1 MVEKNEKD
9 AVRNSLWCHSR
20 ASCTDANNDDSR
32 QLVRQIFFPSVDSVP
47 QPTTDMTDLD
57 DCLIRARA
65 GDVEARDRLF
75 AACRSYVGLVAR
87 ATLERRLQAKVDASD
102 LVQQTLLDAHRDFSQ
117 FAGTT
122 EQEWLA
128 WLRKILIHNTGDAYR
143 HFAADKR
150 QIQREISLHSPLNG
164 SSQPESQGLG
174 FDLAS
179 PGDTPSQIVL
189 GKEQELAVAEA
200 ISQLP
205 EDYREVVFL
214 RNVQRLPFEEVAVR
228 MERSR
233 PAVQM
238 LWMRALHQLREILGE
253 ASHEDNSTAAEQS

>member
-1 MVEKNEKD
+1 M
-9 AVRNSLWCHSR
+9 
-20 ASCTDANNDDSR
+20 NDLHECLNQAR
-32 QLVRQIFFPSVDSVP
+32 Q
-47 QPTTDMTDLD
+47 
-57 DCLIRARA
+57 
-65 GDVEARDRLF
+65 GDVAARDRLF

-102 LVQQTLLDAHRDFSQ
+102 LVQQTLMDAHRDFSQ

-128 WLRKILIHNTGDAYR
+128 WLRKILAHNAGDAYR
-143 HFAADKR
+143 HFGADKR
-150 QIQREISLHSPLNG
+150 QIQREHSFQSAAHGG
-164 SSQPESQGLG
+164 SPADSRSAG
-174 FDLAS
+174 FDPIG

-189 GKEQELAVAEA
+189 GQERELAVAEA

-214 RNVQRLPFEEVAVR
+214 RNVQRLPFDEVAVR

-238 LWMRALHQLREILGE
+238 LWMRALHRLREILGG
-253 ASHEDNSTAAEQS
+253 AFHESPSAAQSAEHH

>member
-1 MVEKNEKD
+1 
-9 AVRNSLWCHSR
+9 
-20 ASCTDANNDDSR
+20 
-32 QLVRQIFFPSVDSVP
+32 
-47 QPTTDMTDLD
+47 MTNLD
-57 DCLIRARA
+57 DCLIRARQ
-65 GDVEARDRLF
+65 GDIAARDRLF

-87 ATLERRLQAKVDASD
+87 ATLERKLQAKVDASD
-102 LVQQTLLDAHRDFSQ
+102 LVQQTLLDAHRDFAQ
-117 FAGTT
+117 FAGST

-128 WLRKILIHNTGDAYR
+128 WLRKILAHNTGDAYR

-150 QIQREISLHSPLNG
+150 QIHREFSLHAPRDDNSPAD
-164 SSQPESQGLG
+164 SQALG
-174 FDLAS
+174 FDPPS
-179 PGDTPSQIVL
+179 PVDTPSQIVL
-189 GKEQELAVAEA
+189 GQEQELAVAEA
-200 ISQLP
+200 IAQLP

-253 ASHEDNSTAAEQS
+253 TPYESPAAATSTEHR

>member
-1 MVEKNEKD
+1 M
-9 AVRNSLWCHSR
+9 
-20 ASCTDANNDDSR
+20 NDLHECLKQAR
-32 QLVRQIFFPSVDSVP
+32 Q
-47 QPTTDMTDLD
+47 
-57 DCLIRARA
+57 
-65 GDVEARDRLF
+65 GDVAARDRLF

-102 LVQQTLLDAHRDFSQ
+102 LVQQTLMDAHRDFSQ

-128 WLRKILIHNTGDAYR
+128 WLRKILAHNTGDAYR
-143 HFAADKR
+143 HFGADKR
-150 QIQREISLHSPLNG
+150 QIQREHSFQSAVQGESPAD
-164 SSQPESQGLG
+164 SQSAG
-174 FDLAS
+174 FDPVG
-179 PGDTPSQIVL
+179 PGDTPSQIVQ
-189 GKEQELAVAEA
+189 GQERELAVADA

-214 RNVQRLPFEEVAVR
+214 RNVQRLPFDEVAVR

-238 LWMRALHQLREILGE
+238 LWMRALQRLREILGG
-253 ASHEDNSTAAEQS
+253 AFHESPSATPRAEDR

>member
-1 MVEKNEKD
+1 MTNLQECL
-9 AVRNSLWCHSR
+9 AH
-20 ASCTDANNDDSR
+20 AR
-32 QLVRQIFFPSVDSVP
+32 Q
-47 QPTTDMTDLD
+47 
-57 DCLIRARA
+57 
-65 GDVEARDRLF
+65 GDVTARDRLF
-75 AACRSYVGLVAR
+75 AACRSYLDLVAR

-102 LVQQTLLDAHRDFSQ
+102 LVQQTLLDAHRDFAQ
-117 FAGTT
+117 FAGST

-128 WLRKILIHNTGDAYR
+128 WLKKILAHNTGDAYR

-150 QIQREISLHSPLNG
+150 QIQREFSLQSVDG
-164 SSQPESQGLG
+164 YSQADSQAVR
-174 FDLAS
+174 FEPAS
-179 PGDTPSQIVL
+179 PDESPSQIVL
-189 GKEQELAVAEA
+189 GQEQELAVAEA

-238 LWMRALHQLREILGE
+238 LWMRALHRLREILGD
-253 ASHEDNSTAAEQS
+253 ASHETPSAAEPADHG

>member
-1 MVEKNEKD
+1 MT
-9 AVRNSLWCHSR
+9 AGNSKMH
-20 ASCTDANNDDSR
+20 
-32 QLVRQIFFPSVDSVP
+32 
-47 QPTTDMTDLD
+47 DLH
-57 DCLIRARA
+57 DCLIQARA
-65 GDVEARDRLF
+65 GDVAARDRLF

-102 LVQQTLLDAHRDFSQ
+102 LVQQTLLDAHRDFEQ
-117 FAGTT
+117 FAGST

-128 WLRKILIHNTGDAYR
+128 WLRQILAHNTGDAYR

-150 QIQREISLHSPLNG
+150 QIQREFSLHASVHG
-164 SSQPESQGLG
+164 ESQRESQGPG
-174 FDLAS
+174 FEPVS

-189 GKEQELAVAEA
+189 GQEQDLAVAEA

-238 LWMRALHQLREILGE
+238 LWMRALHRLREILGE
-253 ASHEDNSTAAEQS
+253 AFHEHPSAAAPAEHS